1 MPLFETTDAE
11 FNPTIHKKD
20 ATLFYKLVSL
30 QNLAIYFNEA
40 QSLLSDLNTKE
51 EIIPRL
57 LETIAVDD
65 TFPNTFI
72 TVCFFFNFKIP
83 HPPLPQFGKKTQKR
97 KSKKNENLVLKF

>member
-1 MPLFETTDAE
+1 MPLFKTTDAE

-65 TFPNTFI
+65 TFPQHFHYSL
-72 TVCFFFNFKIP
+72 FFQ
-83 HPPLPQFGKKTQKR
+83 L
-97 KSKKNENLVLKF
+97 